1 MDCRVCCSPASAERS
16 GPQDSPDPVDLLRLH
31 FDRLGTRV
39 TRVCMCV
46 SVGKQT
52 ADVRTARTMHKVG
65 VDVRQRARSS
75 IILTGHL

>member
-1 MDCRVCCSPASAERS
+1 MDCRVCYSPASAERS
-16 GPQDSPDPVDLLRLH
+16 GPQDSPDPVDLSDSTLIGLA
-31 FDRLGTRV
+31 LASLV
-39 TRVCMCV
+39 YVCV

-52 ADVRTARTMHKVG
+52 ADLRTARTMHKVG

>member
-39 TRVCMCV
+39 TRVGMCV
-46 SVGKQT
+46 CLWGKRRPT
-52 ADVRTARTMHKVG
+52 
-65 VDVRQRARSS
+65 
-75 IILTGHL
+75 

>member
-1 MDCRVCCSPASAERS
+1 MDCRVCWSPASAERS

-39 TRVCMCV
+39 TRVYVYVC
-46 SVGKQT
+46 VGKQT
-52 ADVRTARTMHKVG
+52 ADLRTARTMHKVG

>member
-39 TRVCMCV
+39 TRVHVPICV
-46 SVGKQT
+46 CGETDGRPEDST
-52 ADVRTARTMHKVG
+52 HNA
-65 VDVRQRARSS
+65 
-75 IILTGHL
+75 

>member
-39 TRVCMCV
+39 TRVCVCV
-46 SVGKQT
+46 CGETDGRREDST
-52 ADVRTARTMHKVG
+52 HNA
-65 VDVRQRARSS
+65 
-75 IILTGHL
+75 